1 MGLCKCPKRKV
12 TNQFCFEHRVNVCE
26 HCMVASHDKCV
37 VQSYLA
43 WLQDSDYSPDCQF
56 CCGPLQ
62 SPESECVRL
71 VCYHLYHWVCLE
83 QHCRSLPPSTAPAG
97 YTCPA
102 CSSPIFPPDNLV
114 SPVADQLRRHLQDVN
129 WARAGLG
136 LPLLDDSAE
145 RKPGV
150 VPTGPRPTPEGED
163 VAESD
168 PNLSLAHELG
178 ANKALTVA
186 RAAQSDAA
194 VWKQTSDAV
203 TETVVNFDTTPTSR
217 RAGGVG
223 PDLANSPLIAGDP
236 DSEGNKYK
244 RRTPADWFVR
254 WWKTM
259 MKPAA
264 QRRRSLGGWLMILLV
279 IVLGLATLVMVF
291 NYLGRGGK
299 DDPLLDPMNNPN
311 IRVGDLGI

>member
-1 MGLCKCPKRKV
+1 
-12 TNQFCFEHRVNVCE
+12 
-26 HCMVASHDKCV
+26 MVASHDKCV

-71 VCYHLYHWVCLE
+71 VCYCLFHWVCLE

-114 SPVADQLRRHLQDVN
+114 SPVADQLRRKLQDVN

-145 RKPGV
+145 RKPGGA
-150 VPTGPRPTPEGED
+150 PTGLRPSPEGEA
-163 VAESD
+163 VSD
-168 PNLSLAHELG
+168 SDHNLPHELVTK
-178 ANKALTVA
+178 KALTVA

-194 VWKQTSDAV
+194 VWKQKNDLV
-203 TETVVNFDTTPTSR
+203 TDTVVNFDTPTSR

-223 PDLANSPLIAGDP
+223 TDLAHSPLIAGDP

-244 RRTPADWFVR
+244 RRTPADWFLR

-264 QRRRSLGGWLMILLV
+264 QRRRSLGGWLMILMV
-279 IVLGLATLVMVF
+279 ILLGLATLVMVF

-311 IRVGDLGI
+311 IRVGDLGM